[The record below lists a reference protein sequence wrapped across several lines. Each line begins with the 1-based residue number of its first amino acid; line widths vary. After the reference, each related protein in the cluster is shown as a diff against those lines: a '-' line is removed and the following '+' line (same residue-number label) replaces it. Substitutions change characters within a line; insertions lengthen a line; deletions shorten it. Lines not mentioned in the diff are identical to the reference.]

1 MSSSSTQLTLSI
13 DPGTKCC
20 GYALFKNQQL
30 IEAGSVSADANLERY
45 ARTKTI
51 LESLIRRIDQT
62 EFKVDLT
69 ENQQLIC
76 EEPVTKGFASLA
88 LNRLLGQIELAF
100 TNEPVYIKPTAVKKA
115 MGKGSLEKKDVRK
128 AVLTLLDD
136 KEVRRI
142 NGNISMDFDM
152 FDAIAVGLTHLGR
165 VV

>member
-1 MSSSSTQLTLSI
+1 MSSISQLTLSI
-13 DPGTKCC
+13 DPGSRVM
-20 GYALFKNQQL
+20 GFALFKNSVL
-30 IEAGSVSADANLERY
+30 LEAGSVSADAKLERY

-51 LESLIRRIDQT
+51 LENLIKRIDQT

-69 ENQQLIC
+69 ANQQLIC

-100 TNEPVYIKPTAVKKA
+100 TNEPVYIKPTSVKKA

-128 AVLTLLDD
+128 AVLMLLDT
-136 KEVRRI
+136 KELARI
-142 NGNISMDFDM
+142 DGGKSMDFDM